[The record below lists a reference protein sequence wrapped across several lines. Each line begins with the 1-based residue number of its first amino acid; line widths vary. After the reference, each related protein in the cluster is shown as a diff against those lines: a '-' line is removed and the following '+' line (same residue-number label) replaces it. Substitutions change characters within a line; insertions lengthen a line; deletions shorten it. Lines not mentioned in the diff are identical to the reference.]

1 VDSHLG
7 DSVLSYHIFDKNA
20 VDMIC
25 REYGGDPRVMV
36 VALNG
41 AVSDELR
48 DLAEAA
54 TELTEAIGADNGD
67 EIGRLKVA
75 DAKASLELA
84 ARKYSERQIRMARLH
99 GD

>member
-1 VDSHLG
+1 M
-7 DSVLSYHIFDKNA
+7 SYHIFEKDA

-48 DLAEAA
+48 NLAEAA
-54 TELTEAIGADNGD
+54 TNLAAAISADWGD
-67 EIGRLKVA
+67 EPSRQKEA
-75 DAKASLELA
+75 DARAALEVA
-84 ARKYSERQIRMARLH
+84 ARKFAERQIEMAKVH
-99 GD
+99 GP